1 MKKMSQIFLYAHGGS
16 GNHGCEAIV
25 RSTIKILKNQN
36 VVLISSKPEED
47 KKYELEKI
55 CKIIKDVNENY
66 SKRDI
71 DFIKAY
77 LKLKLKKDYIPMDKM
92 RYKETFSNLK
102 EGDIAFSI
110 GGDNYCYANVAE
122 YVMLHDI
129 LKEKKVKTVLWGCS
143 IEPEVMQRE
152 EIVAD
157 LKRYDLIT
165 ARETITYENLK
176 RINKNTILVSD
187 PAFCLEMEETI
198 LPSNFIKGN
207 TVGINLSPMV
217 INNEKISGI
226 TWKNYEELIEYI
238 LKETTMNI
246 AFIPHVVWNDGDDRI
261 PLKKLYLKY
270 QKSGRVCIVE
280 DNNCK
285 KLKYV
290 ISKCRFF
297 LGARTHSTI
306 AAYSSEIP
314 TLVLGY
320 SVKARG
326 IAKDL
331 FGDAKKYVI
340 PVQEIKN
347 EKSLKDAFMFII
359 ENEENIKLYL
369 KNKIPEYQRGVY
381 AGIGSIKCLMEE
393 KINE

>member
-1 MKKMSQIFLYAHGGS
+1 MSRIFLYAHGGS

-187 PAFCLEMEETI
+187 PAFCLGMEETI
-198 LPSNFIKGN
+198 LPSNFIIGN

-381 AGIGSIKCLMEE
+381 AGIGNIKCLMEE